1 VTDETTAAPIGVGM
15 VGYAFMGAAHSQA
28 WRTAP
33 RFFDLPL
40 TPEMRVLGGRDAAA
54 VKAAADRLGWRDT
67 ATSWQDLV
75 HRDDVDLVDVCTP
88 GHTHAEIAIAALEAG
103 KHVLCEK
110 PFTANADEAEDVAAA
125 AAGSGLVVMEAFH
138 SQHHP
143 SWARLRELLAEG
155 AVGDV
160 VSAEA
165 DFCVEIA
172 DRSDIRWQES
182 MGGGALM
189 DLGVYPLRFLTHV
202 LGAPTVRSAEAVEVD
217 GVDASIVVHLD
228 LPGGVDGTV
237 RASMVQSEDHQVRAR
252 ITGTAG
258 TINVEAPYAPQNGG
272 RIVVER
278 DGETREEP
286 VDPTGSYVWM
296 LRSFADAV
304 LRGGD
309 PVSGTTQ
316 AVAAMRLVDDAYR
329 AAGMRPRQ
337 PAPLA

>member
-1 VTDETTAAPIGVGM
+1 MSTVRLGVL
-15 VGYAFMGAAHSQA
+15 GAARILQNA
-28 WRTAP
+28 VV
-33 RFFDLPL
+33 
-40 TPEMRVLGGRDAAA
+40 TPAAS
-54 VKAAADRLGWRDT
+54 V
-67 ATSWQDLV
+67 
-75 HRDDVDLVDVCTP
+75 P
-88 GHTHAEIAIAALEAG
+88 EIEVTAIAARDRSRAQEMAERDGIPRVLDDYDALLADPDVDAVYVPTPAALHGVWMLRAIAAG

-155 AVGDV
+155 AIGDV

-237 RASMVQSEDHQVRAR
+237 RASMVQAEDHQVRAR

-258 TINVEAPYAPQNGG
+258 TITVEAPYAPQNGG
-272 RIVVER
+272 RILVER

-329 AAGMRPRQ
+329 AAGMAPRQ
-337 PAPLA
+337 PAPLR

>member
-1 VTDETTAAPIGVGM
+1 MSTVRLGVL
-15 VGYAFMGAAHSQA
+15 GAARILKNA
-28 WRTAP
+28 VI
-33 RFFDLPL
+33 
-40 TPEMRVLGGRDAAA
+40 TPAAS
-54 VKAAADRLGWRDT
+54 V
-67 ATSWQDLV
+67 
-75 HRDDVDLVDVCTP
+75 P
-88 GHTHAEIAIAALEAG
+88 EIEVTAIAARDRSRAEEMAERDGIPRVLDDYDALLADPDVDAVYVPTPAALHGVWMLRAIAAG

-155 AVGDV
+155 VIGDV

-217 GVDASIVVHLD
+217 GVDASIVVRLD

-237 RASMVQSEDHQVRAR
+237 RASMVAGEDHSVQAR

-258 TINVEAPYAPQNGG
+258 TITVHGPYAPQNDG

-278 DGETREEP
+278 DGETVEEP

-329 AAGMRPRQ
+329 AAGMAPRQ

>member
-1 VTDETTAAPIGVGM
+1 MSTVRLGVLGAARILHDAVAAP
-15 VGYAFMGAAHSQA
+15 AASV
-28 WRTAP
+28 
-33 RFFDLPL
+33 
-40 TPEMRVLGGRDAAA
+40 PEVEVTTIAARDRSRAEQMAEREGIPRVLDDYDALL
-54 VKAAADRLGWRDT
+54 ADP
-67 ATSWQDLV
+67 
-75 HRDDVDLVDVCTP
+75 DVDAVYVPTP
-88 GHTHAEIAIAALEAG
+88 AALHGVWMQRAIAAG

-110 PFTANADEAEDVAAA
+110 PFTANADEAEDVAAL

-143 SWARLRELLAEG
+143 AWARVRELLAEG
-155 AVGDV
+155 AIGEVR
-160 VSAEA
+160 SAEA

-172 DRSDIRWQES
+172 DRADIRWQES

-228 LPGGVDGTV
+228 LPGGVPGTV
-237 RASMVQSEDHQVRAR
+237 RASMVAAEDQSVVGRVVGSAGS
-252 ITGTAG
+252 ITLHS
-258 TINVEAPYAPQNGG
+258 PYGPQNGG
-272 RIVVER
+272 RLVVER
-278 DGETREEP
+278 DGVETEEP
-286 VDPTGSYVWM
+286 VDTTASYVFM

-309 PVSGTTQ
+309 PVSGTVQ

-337 PAPLA
+337 PAPLG

>member
-1 VTDETTAAPIGVGM
+1 MSTVRLGVL
-15 VGYAFMGAAHSQA
+15 GAARILKNAVVEPAASV
-28 WRTAP
+28 
-33 RFFDLPL
+33 
-40 TPEMRVLGGRDAAA
+40 PEVE
-54 VKAAADRLGWRDT
+54 VT
-67 ATSWQDLV
+67 
-75 HRDDVDLVDVCTP
+75 
-88 GHTHAEIAIAALEAG
+88 AIAARDRSRAEQMAERDGIPRVLDDYDALLADPDVDAVYVPTPAALHG
-103 KHVLCEK
+103 AWVLRAIAARKHVLCEK
-110 PFTANADEAEDVAAA
+110 PFTANAAEAEDVAAA

-143 SWARLRELLAEG
+143 SWARLRELIAEG
-155 AVGDV
+155 AIGEVTH
-160 VSAEA
+160 AEA

-202 LGAPTVRSAEAVEVD
+202 LGAPTVQAAEAVEVD
-217 GVDASIVVHLD
+217 GVDASIVVHLA
-228 LPGGVDGTV
+228 LPGGVPAV
-237 RASMVQSEDHQVRAR
+237 LRASMVETEDQRAIAR
-252 ITGTAG
+252 IVGTAG
-258 TINVEAPYAPQNGG
+258 TITVHAPYAPQNGG

-278 DGETREEP
+278 DGETVEEP

-309 PVSGTTQ
+309 PVSGTVQ

-329 AAGMRPRQ
+329 AAGMAPRQ
-337 PAPLA
+337 PAPLG

>member
-1 VTDETTAAPIGVGM
+1 MSTVRLGVLGAARILHDAVAAP
-15 VGYAFMGAAHSQA
+15 AASV
-28 WRTAP
+28 
-33 RFFDLPL
+33 
-40 TPEMRVLGGRDAAA
+40 PEVE
-54 VKAAADRLGWRDT
+54 VT
-67 ATSWQDLV
+67 
-75 HRDDVDLVDVCTP
+75 
-88 GHTHAEIAIAALEAG
+88 AIAARDRSRAQETADAEGIPRVLDDYDALLADPDVDAVYVPTPAALHGVWMLRAIAAG

-110 PFTANADEAEDVAAA
+110 PFTANAAEAEDVEAA
-125 AAGSGLVVMEAFH
+125 AAGTGLVVMEAFH

-155 AVGDV
+155 AIGEVT
-160 VSAEA
+160 SAEA

-172 DRSDIRWQES
+172 DRGDIRWQES

-228 LPGGVDGTV
+228 LPGGVEGTV
-237 RASMVQSEDHQVRAR
+237 RASMVASEDQSVRAR
-252 ITGTAG
+252 IVGTTGTI
-258 TINVEAPYAPQNGG
+258 TVHSPYGPQNGG
-272 RIVVER
+272 RIVVEHA
-278 DGETREEP
+278 DGRVVEEP
-286 VDPTGSYVWM
+286 VDPTASYVWM

-309 PVSGTTQ
+309 PVSGTAQ

-329 AAGMRPRQ
+329 AAGMAPRE
-337 PAPLA
+337 PAPLG

>member
-1 VTDETTAAPIGVGM
+1 MSTVRLGVL
-15 VGYAFMGAAHSQA
+15 GAARILKNA
-28 WRTAP
+28 VV
-33 RFFDLPL
+33 
-40 TPEMRVLGGRDAAA
+40 TPAAS
-54 VKAAADRLGWRDT
+54 V
-67 ATSWQDLV
+67 
-75 HRDDVDLVDVCTP
+75 P
-88 GHTHAEIAIAALEAG
+88 EIEVTAIAARDRSRAQEMAERDGIPRVLDDYDALLADPDVDAVYVPTPAALHGVWMLRAIAAG

-155 AVGDV
+155 VIGDV

-202 LGAPTVRSAEAVEVD
+202 LGAPAVRSAEAVDVD
-217 GVDASIVVHLD
+217 GVDASIVVRLD

-237 RASMVQSEDHQVRAR
+237 RASMVAGEDHSVQAR
-252 ITGTAG
+252 ITGTSGAI
-258 TINVEAPYAPQNGG
+258 TVHSPYAPQNDG

-278 DGETREEP
+278 DGEIVEEP

-329 AAGMRPRQ
+329 AAGMAPRQ

>member
-1 VTDETTAAPIGVGM
+1 MSTVRLGVL
-15 VGYAFMGAAHSQA
+15 GAARILKNAVVDPAASV
-28 WRTAP
+28 
-33 RFFDLPL
+33 
-40 TPEMRVLGGRDAAA
+40 PEVE
-54 VKAAADRLGWRDT
+54 VT
-67 ATSWQDLV
+67 
-75 HRDDVDLVDVCTP
+75 
-88 GHTHAEIAIAALEAG
+88 AIAARDRSRAEEMAERDGIPRVLDDYDALLADPDVDAVYVPTPAALHGVWVLRAIAAG

-110 PFTANADEAEDVAAA
+110 PFTANAAEAEDVAAA

-155 AVGDV
+155 AIGDV

-228 LPGGVDGTV
+228 LPGGVDGTL
-237 RASMVQSEDHQVRAR
+237 RASMVETEDQRAWAR

-258 TINVEAPYAPQNGG
+258 TITVHAPYAPQNGG

-278 DGETREEP
+278 DGASTEEP

-304 LRGGD
+304 LHGGD

-329 AAGMRPRQ
+329 AAGMAPRE